1 MDLRRPVRQ
10 RTVAVTETLINPSS
24 GIDVFTATYCRAA
37 LTTTGTFFSV
47 P

>member
-10 RTVAVTETLINPSS
+10 RTVAVPETLINPSS
-24 GIDVFTATYCRAA
+24 GIDVFAAAWIAA
-37 LTTTGTFFSV
+37 LRW